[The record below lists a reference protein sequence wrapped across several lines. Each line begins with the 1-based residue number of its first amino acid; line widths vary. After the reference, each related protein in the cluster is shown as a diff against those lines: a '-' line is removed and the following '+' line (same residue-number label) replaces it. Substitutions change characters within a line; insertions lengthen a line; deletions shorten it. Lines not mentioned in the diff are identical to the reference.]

1 MLGDGVLHFWARHEV
16 ACALMAMF
24 QGAGASAWQMHLGA
38 GACLGY
44 LLIDAGVVG
53 FRPVSR

>member
-1 MLGDGVLHFWARHEV
+1 MLGDGVLHLWARHEV

-24 QGAGASAWQMHLGA
+24 QGARASALEMHLAA

-44 LLIDAGVVG
+44 LLVDAGVVG
-53 FRPVSR
+53 FRPVIR